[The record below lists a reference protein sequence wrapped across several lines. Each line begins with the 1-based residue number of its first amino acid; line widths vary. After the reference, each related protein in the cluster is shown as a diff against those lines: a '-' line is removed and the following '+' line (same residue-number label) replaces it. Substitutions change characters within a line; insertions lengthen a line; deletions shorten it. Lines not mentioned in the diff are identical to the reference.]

1 MLAFAF
7 AITFS
12 SFLSYSVSYYYNTY
26 QMSKEIKRDMLNLC
40 DMFDDIHTAADI
52 PHTSLSSALSTS
64 MYKISVAAQ
73 NEIDPLSEEDKTALL
88 SGTPLILS
96 KPRSLNIT
104 CYFYSGGVAM
114 KISPNLQ
121 SSMFA
126 AFGYRIVIMLSAM
139 MLISAIIMFIAGKS
153 ISRPLKDLS
162 IATQK
167 VSEGNFDVQVEVNDE
182 YHSEIAQLAKSF
194 NSMVTELKSNELL
207 RNDFISNVSHEF
219 KTPLATVNGF
229 AKLLQD
235 ENCSDDEVKEYAS
248 IIESETDRLTVLCS
262 NILKLSKLENQTI
275 QTKST
280 AFSLDEQIRNAI
292 IMLENDWVQ
301 KDIELDLD
309 LEDTHFYGNEEL
321 LLQVW
326 LNLLANAIKFSHQG
340 GNVSVV
346 LKNNEDSVLVSVTD
360 NGIGMSEETMR
371 HAFDKFYQGDTAHST
386 RGNGLGL
393 ALVQK
398 IVQIS
403 GGTVTVKSKLGE
415 GSCFEVTLNKTE
427 QVEEYSN

>member
-26 QMSKEIKRDMLNLC
+26 QMGKEITSDMLNLC
-40 DMFDDIHTAADI
+40 DMFDDIHSAADI
-52 PHTSLSSALSTS
+52 QHENLASALSTS
-64 MYKISVAAQ
+64 MYKIDVATQ
-73 NEIDPLSEEDKTALL
+73 NEIDGLSDEDLLALH
-88 SGTPLILS
+88 SGTPLILR
-96 KPRSLNIT
+96 KPRSIDVL
-104 CYFYSGGVAM
+104 CYFYSGDVAM

-126 AFGYRIVIMLSAM
+126 AYGYRIVIMLSAM

-153 ISRPLKDLS
+153 ISRPLKELS
-162 IATQK
+162 LATQK
-167 VSEGNFDVQVEVNDE
+167 VSLGDFDVQVEVNDE
-182 YHSEIAQLAKSF
+182 CHSEVAQLAKSF

-229 AKLLQD
+229 ARLLQD
-235 ENCSDDEVKEYAS
+235 DSCSDDEVKEYAS
-248 IIESETDRLTVLCS
+248 IIESETNRLTVLCS

-309 LEDTHFYGNEEL
+309 LEDTYFYGNEEL

-326 LNLLANAIKFSHQG
+326 LNLLTNAIKFSHQG
-340 GNVSVV
+340 GKVSVV

-360 NGIGMSEETMR
+360 NGIGMSEETMK

-415 GSCFEVTLNKTE
+415 GSCFEVKLNKVE
-427 QVEEYSN
+427 QIEEFSN